1 MQEESIVEK
10 LEVVSEQVG
19 KAVQAAK
26 QNDWR
31 LAEHELQRAQVSMVT
46 ALRLVELAN
55 DIQRSQIR

>member
-31 LAEHELQRAQVSMVT
+31 LAEQELQRAQVSMVT